1 MSFTLNP
8 PQTQETFA
16 MKTVE
21 PLVAPTQQ
29 EAVQKMML
37 HPEKQKHLESQA
49 DSFIDSLFTV
59 ANQEQAAMPTPDL
72 FKDKIQVIQEL
83 GNEDMS
89 KAKDIANALL
99 DINMKNMAN
108 SSSPVSKNIAKDMVD
123 LRMMVDKLNP
133 ASSGIDFANI
143 GASVVKGKK
152 LFGLIPLPNAAAD
165 KVKRYFMQYQTGQQN
180 INAILEGLKNGKAL
194 LARDNQL
201 LEQEKHKS
209 WQNMENLRANIF
221 LCHTIQSKIEQR
233 LANEKMNGAVS
244 QEVERI
250 IQQDILFPIQQKT
263 LDLETQLAA
272 SMTGYLAYDLI
283 RQTNNELIN
292 GVSRCEN
299 TTVSV
304 LKQAVVIANSVYHQ
318 SIVLD
323 AVNSVKS
330 TTENMILQTTAMLK
344 QQGTEIYKNSTETTI
359 SIDVLQKG
367 FDNLIATMDIVN
379 NYRSQAL
386 EKMKKDNDLL
396 IELNQK
402 AHELTDNAR
411 MSKATALIQQ

>member
-8 PQTQETFA
+8 PQIQETFA

-37 HPEKQKHLESQA
+37 PPEKQKHLESQA
-49 DSFIDSLFTV
+49 DSFIDSLFTI
-59 ANQEQAAMPTPDL
+59 ASQEQAAMPTPDL

-108 SSSPVSKNIAKDMVD
+108 SSSPVSQNIAKDMVD

-133 ASSGIDFANI
+133 ASSGIDFANV

-221 LCHTIQSKIEQR
+221 LCHTIQSKIEQK
-233 LANEKMNGAVS
+233 LANEKMNGNVS
-244 QEVERI
+244 QEVEHI